1 MKDLL
6 KNLPQILE
14 ILPGI
19 VKHLKYIPILMVLS
33 GIGYGAYMYL
43 SNYKDPYKCFNN
55 EIYERISIDSSVY
68 KFKGGYCVTL
78 DEKEK

>member
-1 MKDLL
+1 
-6 KNLPQILE
+6 
-14 ILPGI
+14 
-19 VKHLKYIPILMVLS
+19 
-33 GIGYGAYMYL
+33 MYL